1 MPAASAPFSRE
12 GGLVRR
18 GSLWDYT
25 VYVVVRLLICLV
37 QAVDIE
43 AGRRMLRGLAWIM
56 ADVLRV
62 RGRVVEDNL
71 RHAFPQQTAS
81 QRRAL
86 VRRMWE
92 HLLLM
97 VLEVAHAGRKI
108 HETNWR
114 DYIELDHPNVAPMV
128 ALLLSDR
135 PKLMVSGH
143 FGNFE
148 VAGYMFGVLGFPTYA
163 VARNLDN
170 PYLHDFV
177 TRFRGMTGQ
186 HIIPKKDYQKIL
198 AVLAGGGVLTIL
210 GDQYAG
216 DKGCWVN
223 FFGRPASTHKAI
235 AVLSLEHGAPL
246 TVAYARRLG
255 RPLHFQMKV
264 HAMADPRLPGQPAG
278 SVFELTQWYANRLEE
293 IVRLAPEQYWW
304 VHRRWKQYGFRPR
317 KHKSKAA

>member
-1 MPAASAPFSRE
+1 MRR
-12 GGLVRR
+12 GGLC
-18 GSLWDYT
+18 DYV
-25 VYVVVRLLICLV
+25 VYLVVRLLICLV
-37 QAVDIE
+37 QAIDIE
-43 AGRRMLRGLAWIM
+43 AGQGMVRGLAWLM
-56 ADVLRV
+56 AEVLRI
-62 RGRVVEDNL
+62 RGGVVEDNL

-81 QRRAL
+81 QRRAM
-86 VRRMWE
+86 VRAMWE

-97 VLEVAHAGRKI
+97 VLEIAHAGRKI

-114 DYIELDHPNVAPMV
+114 DYIELDHENVAPMV
-128 ALLLSDR
+128 ELMLSDR
-135 PKLMVSGH
+135 PKLVVSGH

-177 TRFRGMTGQ
+177 TRFRGVTGQ
-186 HIIPKKDYQKIL
+186 HIIPKKDYDKVL
-198 AVLAGGGVLTIL
+198 AVLARGDVVAIL

-216 DKGCWVN
+216 DKGCWID

-255 RPLHFQMKV
+255 RPLHFAMVV
-264 HAMADPRLPGQPAG
+264 HAMLDPCTPGQPRG
-278 SVFELTQWYANRLEE
+278 VFEITQWYANRMEE
-293 IVRLAPEQYWW
+293 VVRLAPEQYWW
-304 VHRRWKQYGFRPR
+304 VHRRWKEYGLTRLKR
-317 KHKSKAA
+317 RSKAA

>member
-1 MPAASAPFSRE
+1 MLADLAPSSRE

-18 GSLWDYT
+18 GSLWDYV
-25 VYVVVRLLICLV
+25 VYVAVRLAICLV
-37 QAVDIE
+37 QAVDLETGQAI
-43 AGRRMLRGLAWIM
+43 ARRLAWVM
-56 ADVLRV
+56 AEVLRV

-71 RHAFPQQTAS
+71 HHAFPEQTAS

-97 VLEVAHAGRKI
+97 VLEVAQAGRKI

-128 ALLLSDR
+128 ELLLSDR

-177 TRFRGMTGQ
+177 THFRGVTGQ
-186 HIIPKKDYQKIL
+186 HMIPKHGYEQIL

-216 DKGCWVN
+216 DKGCWVE

-235 AVLSLEHGAPL
+235 AVLGMEHGAPL

-255 RPLHFQMKV
+255 RALHFQMRV
-264 HAMADPRLPGQPAG
+264 HAMVDPRAAAQSPD
-278 SVFELTQWYANRLEE
+278 SVFELTQWYASRLEE

-304 VHRRWKQYGFRPR
+304 VHRRWKEYGLTKR
-317 KHKSKAA
+317 KQKRKAA

>member
-1 MPAASAPFSRE
+1 
-12 GGLVRR
+12 VRR
-18 GSLWDYT
+18 GSLWDYI
-25 VYVVVRLLICLV
+25 VYVMVRLAICLV
-37 QAVDIE
+37 QAIDID
-43 AGRRMLRGLAWIM
+43 AAQRMSRGLAWFM
-56 ADVLRV
+56 AEVLRI
-62 RGRVVEDNL
+62 RGRVVDDNL
-71 RHAFPQQTAS
+71 RHAFPRQTAC

-86 VRRMWE
+86 ARRMWE

-97 VLEVAHAGRKI
+97 AVEVAHAGRKI

-128 ALLLSDR
+128 ELLLSDQ

-170 PYLHDFV
+170 PYLHDFI
-177 TRFRGMTGQ
+177 TRFRGVTGQ
-186 HIIPKKDYQKIL
+186 HIIPKKDYDQVR
-198 AVLAGGGVLTIL
+198 AVLAGGGVVTIL

-235 AVLSLEHGAPL
+235 AVLALEHDAPM

-255 RPLHFQMKV
+255 RPLHFEMKV
-264 HAMADPRLPGQPAG
+264 HAMIDPRLPGQPVDN
-278 SVFELTQWYANRLEE
+278 VFALTQWYASRLEE
-293 IVRLAPEQYWW
+293 IVRLAPGQYWW
-304 VHRRWKQYGFRPR
+304 VHRRWKEYGLTRR
-317 KHKSKAA
+317 NYKRKAA

>member
-1 MPAASAPFSRE
+1 
-12 GGLVRR
+12 
-18 GSLWDYT
+18 
-25 VYVVVRLLICLV
+25 
-37 QAVDIE
+37 
-43 AGRRMLRGLAWIM
+43 M
-56 ADVLRV
+56 AEVLRV
-62 RGRVVEDNL
+62 RGGVVEDNL
-71 RHAFPQQTAS
+71 RHAFPQQTGS
-81 QRRAL
+81 QRRAM

-97 VLEVAHAGRKI
+97 VLEIAHAGRKI

-114 DYIELDHPNVAPMV
+114 DYIELDHENVAPMV
-128 ALLLSDR
+128 ELMLSDR
-135 PKLMVSGH
+135 PKLVVSGH

-177 TRFRGMTGQ
+177 TRFRGVTGQ
-186 HIIPKKDYQKIL
+186 HIIPKKDYDKVL
-198 AVLAGGGVLTIL
+198 AVLARGDVVAIL

-216 DKGCWVN
+216 DKGCWID

-255 RPLHFQMKV
+255 RPLHFAMVV
-264 HAMADPRLPGQPAG
+264 HAMLDPCVPGQPRG
-278 SVFELTQWYANRLEE
+278 VFEITQWYANRMEE
-293 IVRLAPEQYWW
+293 VVRLAPEQYWW
-304 VHRRWKQYGFRPR
+304 LHRRWKEYGLTRLKR
-317 KHKSKAA
+317 RRKAA

>member
-1 MPAASAPFSRE
+1 M
-12 GGLVRR
+12 RR
-18 GSLWDYT
+18 GSLWDYLI
-25 VYVVVRLLICLV
+25 YVLVRLLICLA
-37 QAVDIE
+37 QAIDIE
-43 AGRRMLRGLAWIM
+43 TCQGIIRGLAWIM
-56 ADVLRV
+56 AEVLRV
-62 RGRVVEDNL
+62 RGQVVEDNL
-71 RHAFPQQTAS
+71 RHAFPQQTVL

-114 DYIELDHPNVAPMV
+114 DYIELDHGNVAPMV
-128 ALLLSDR
+128 ELLFSDR

-186 HIIPKKDYQKIL
+186 HMIPKKDYEKVL
-198 AVLAGGGVLTIL
+198 KVLAGGGVVAIL

-235 AVLSLEHGAPL
+235 AVLALEHEASL

-255 RPLHFQMKV
+255 RPLHFEMV
-264 HAMADPRLPGQPAG
+264 LHAMADPCAPGQPVG
-278 SVFELTQWYANRLEE
+278 SIFELTQWYANRLEE
-293 IVRLAPEQYWW
+293 VVRLAPEQYWW
-304 VHRRWKQYGFRPR
+304 VHRRWKQRGPARR
-317 KHKSKAA
+317 KRKAA